1 MYSLLV
7 ISDAK
12 IRKNR
17 ERGIYTFSV
26 FVIIFTDIPIDSQM
40 EVYLVRVSLKP
51 VLVVLLVAFL
61 FTVLVCVPP

>member
-7 ISDAK
+7 ICAAK
-12 IRKNR
+12 LRKNR

-26 FVIIFTDIPIDSQM
+26 FIIIFTDIPF
-40 EVYLVRVSLKP
+40 ENVYLVRVSVKP

-61 FTVLVCVPP
+61 FTVLDCVPP